1 VIEAETVE
9 HVLHALFIAV
19 AGTRLRKEDRKKAI
33 EVAAFLEALRPR
45 LGPGRLVV
53 DAAAGKA
60 YVGLLAAA
68 LLGVE
73 RLHVIERDAAR
84 ADACRA
90 AFARLPEWQRR
101 HAAATAAGAA
111 APGGAPATEPS
122 RALATEPIYAPA
134 AAPSRTLPATVLRVV
149 VGDVADRAS
158 WPARPDVVAALH
170 ACGPASDAILDA
182 AIAAEARW
190 LLLVPCCYAASVPFA
205 PAAEAAAE
213 RLGIPRQAEVR
224 RRFVMSLIDAERT
237 LRLEAAG
244 YETTVLPLVAPTV
257 TPHNLVW
264 RARRVGEP
272 RRMSEAA
279 ERLAQ
284 LRR

>member
-33 EVAAFLEALRPR
+33 EIAAFLEALRPR
-45 LGPGRLVV
+45 VGSGCLLV

-60 YVGLLAAA
+60 YVGILAAA

-73 RLHVIERDAAR
+73 RLHVIERDPAR
-84 ADACRA
+84 ADACRT
-90 AFARLPEWQRR
+90 AFARLPEWQR
-101 HAAATAAGAA
+101 AAS
-111 APGGAPATEPS
+111 PPS
-122 RALATEPIYAPA
+122 PPPA
-134 AAPSRTLPATVLRVV
+134 AAARPTIAGKRSMATELHVV
-149 VGDVADRAS
+149 TGDVADPAS
-158 WPARPDVVAALH
+158 WPPRPDVVAALH

-182 AIAAEARW
+182 AVAAQARW
-190 LLLVPCCYAASVPFA
+190 LYLVPCCYAASVPFA

-213 RLGIPRQAEVR
+213 RLGLPPHAEVR
-224 RRFVMSLIDAERT
+224 RRFVTSLIDAERT

-244 YETTVLPLVAPTV
+244 YETTVLPLVPPTV

-264 RARRVGEP
+264 RARRVHEP
-272 RRMSEAA
+272 RRMAEAA
-279 ERLAQ
+279 SRLAR
-284 LRR
+284 LRDS